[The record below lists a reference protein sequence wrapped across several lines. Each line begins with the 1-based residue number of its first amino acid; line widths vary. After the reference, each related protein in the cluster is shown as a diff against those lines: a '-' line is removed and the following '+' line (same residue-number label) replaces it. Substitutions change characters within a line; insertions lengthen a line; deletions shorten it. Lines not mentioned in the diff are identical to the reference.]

1 YFAGLCATMVALMLM
16 RMGQPA
22 LLYLV
27 PGTLGTTVALAARR
41 GELPLLWSGASCG
54 RDSEPARCSHASQPY
69 GRAEEDLGVWAKG
82 TQTSDAMTL
91 RPSRAA
97 LGPPG

>member
-69 GRAEEDLGVWAKG
+69 GRAEEEEATPLGAPEPKA
-82 TQTSDAMTL
+82 SDEPRTL
-91 RPSRAA
+91 GSPQ
-97 LGPPG
+97 L